1 MSDTPPADDQEP
13 TRRFEVPPAPPA
25 APSPPLQPPG
35 PPPPPGQYP
44 QYPQYPQ
51 GPGYG
56 YGQPYGPGFGA
67 FGPVTNQKA
76 AWALGVGVT
85 SIVLGCCLALFGL
98 GGIASIILGVQARRE
113 IAASGGTQSG
123 EGLAIAGIVTGIV
136 AVLLGVAF
144 GLYFAL
150 VLGSF
155 AVTGV

>member
-25 APSPPLQPPG
+25 PPTPPAPAPPTGYP
-35 PPPPPGQYP
+35 QYP
-44 QYPQYPQ
+44 HYPQYPQ

-56 YGQPYGPGFGA
+56 QAYGPGFGA

-76 AWALGVGVT
+76 AWALGVGVA
-85 SIVLGCCLALFGL
+85 SIVLGCCFALFGL

-113 IAASGGTQSG
+113 ITASGGMQTG

-136 AVLLGVAF
+136 AVLLGAAF

-155 AVTGV
+155 AVTGL